1 MTLQPLSIGIR
12 TRLFLLSI
20 FPVLIV
26 TGVITWHTIDTRRT
40 EIEDNLLKQTRL
52 TVEYLASI
60 SEFALYTGRRDLLR
74 SLAVTA
80 EKAPAIVSVVYLDQN
95 RDILF
100 ASETADGAALGAYK
114 TGDYLSL
121 GGDLLVEERP
131 VHLDGIEVADYETE
145 QTTAPGGRELL
156 GWVVVS
162 ADRSAMESLSEEILV
177 THLLISLVVLSGAVL
192 LTYVLSNA
200 VVQPITAMTR
210 TVRELEQGNLYTQL
224 VTTSNDELAILA
236 QGINHLAMTVAE
248 SRQNLQR
255 KVFDATHRL
264 QSILDDLQQKNQE
277 LDIARQEA
285 EAANQAKTDFLAQMS
300 HELRTPITAIQGFVR
315 LLGESHLNP
324 GEKRY
329 CDIIQQASLQLLQ
342 LIDDILDITRL
353 QSSGIVLETAP
364 FNLMDCVEIPLSL
377 MAPSAHQK
385 GLELI
390 LDVAPDV
397 PRAVIGDNLRIR
409 QIVYNLVS
417 NAIKFTSSGEVV
429 VRVNARDEAPGQT
442 RLLIQVIDTGIGIPE
457 KQRAQIFEPF
467 SQADNSISRRFGGSG
482 LGLTI
487 VRNLV
492 MLMGGTIAIDSMAGK
507 GSTFSVELPLPV
519 ASLHQHA
526 RSRYQNALLFDPHP
540 HSRQALER
548 LLANFVDNI
557 ESCESTTDLEI
568 AGGVQTPDIILY
580 SVPVNQVPGTL
591 DHHINY
597 LKNRFSCPILIV
609 SPLNNFTAPVHG
621 NDGQQVLFIDKPP
634 TIKELAAIFTDPAP
648 DNRGNPLGMETA
660 LAANILIAEDNE
672 FNRLL
677 LSTFLGRLGSDFTTA
692 ANGQQAIAQCD
703 RQRFDLILMDVHMP
717 EVNGISAV
725 KAIRSGHGPNRDTP
739 IVMLTADIL
748 QQEENALFDAGAN
761 DLLFKPFD
769 EAKLV
774 ATLRSHLRM
783 PDGTAAP
790 EHERPALTPPK
801 VDLALFVQEVSKLTR
816 GAQQSI
822 EDRDILNLR
831 ECIHQLL
838 GIAGV
843 FKMTYLE
850 RAVRALHGAVREE
863 DEEKTHAAMVTLAM
877 EVEQLR
883 RTIDV

>member
-1 MTLQPLSIGIR
+1 MTRQSFSIGIR

-20 FPVLIV
+20 IPVMIV

-40 EIEDNLLKQTRL
+40 EVENNLAKQTRL

-60 SEFALYTGRRDLLR
+60 SDFALYTGRKDLLR
-74 SLAVTA
+74 SLAITA
-80 EKAPAIVSVVYLDQN
+80 EKTPPVRAVVYLDQN
-95 RDILF
+95 RDILY
-100 ASETADGAALGAYK
+100 ASEPLDRAAVGAYK
-114 TGDYLSL
+114 RGDYSGL
-121 GGDLLVEERP
+121 GDNLLVAELP
-131 VHLDGIEVADYETE
+131 VHLNSIEVADYETE
-145 QTTAPGGRELL
+145 QPAASDSPLL
-156 GWVVVS
+156 GWVVIS
-162 ADRSAMESLSEEILV
+162 TDRSAMESLSEEILS
-177 THLLISLVVLSGAVL
+177 THLLISLVVLAGAAL

-224 VTTSNDELAILA
+224 ETRSNDELAILA

-417 NAIKFTSSGEVV
+417 NAIKFTSSGEVI
-429 VRVNARDEAPGQT
+429 VRVNTRDEAPGET

-492 MLMGGTIAIDSMAGK
+492 MLMGGTISLDSMAGK

-519 ASLHQHA
+519 AALHQHA
-526 RSRYQNALLFDPHP
+526 QSRYHNVLLFDPHP

-568 AGGVQTPDIILY
+568 AGGVQAPDIILY
-580 SVPVNQVPGTL
+580 SVPVNQMPGTL

-597 LKNRFSCPILIV
+597 LRDRFGCPILIV
-609 SPLNNFTAPVHG
+609 SPLNNFTAPPHG
-621 NDGQQVLFIDKPP
+621 GDGRQVLFIDKPP
-634 TIKELAAIFTDPAP
+634 TFKELAAVFTEPDGSGAGKPVGADASLPAS
-648 DNRGNPLGMETA
+648 
-660 LAANILIAEDNE
+660 ILIAEDNE

-677 LSTFLGRLGSDFTTA
+677 LSTFLDKLGSDFTTA
-692 ANGQQAIAQCD
+692 ANGQQAIALCD

-769 EAKLV
+769 EAKLT
-774 ATLRSHLRM
+774 ATLRGHLRM
-783 PDGTAAP
+783 PASAVGT
-790 EHERPALTPPK
+790 EQERPVQAPPT
-801 VDLALFVQEVSKLTR
+801 VDLGLFVQEVSKLTR
-816 GAQQSI
+816 VAQQAI
-822 EDRDILNLR
+822 EDRDAPNLR
-831 ECIHQLL
+831 ESIHQLL

-883 RTIDV
+883 RMIEG